1 MAESSAKKQINMQ
14 LFIVTIMLVTIGVLM
29 VFDASYPRALKEM
42 GNSSYFGN
50 KQLSFAILGIIL
62 MLIIMSYL
70 KYWKL
75 IPFVYVFLFAT
86 ILLLV
91 LVPFIGLEE
100 YGSKRWIGKGIF
112 RFQPSEFAKL
122 SVIIYLAYIL
132 SKMREDVTNLKSLL
146 WVSLPVMLICLL
158 IVVEDMGTAIVIAAT
173 VLIMYFLA
181 GVKMKHIFGFIVSGF
196 VFGAV
201 FVLME
206 TYRMKRFLIFLDPF
220 SDPEG
225 MGYQICQ
232 SLIALGSGGFW
243 GMGICEG
250 RQKLMFLPAEHT
262 DFIFAVLGQETGFL
276 GATLLIILF
285 ILFGVLG
292 IKIASETKDPFGKL
306 LAGGITCM
314 ICSQALLNIA
324 VVTSSLPATGVP
336 LPFISYGGTSL
347 VMNLI
352 SVGILLAVSKYPGAL
367 NEYKSRANR
376 RGNRRT
382 RISRDMRR
390 T

>member
-1 MAESSAKKQINMQ
+1 
-14 LFIVTIMLVTIGVLM
+14 
-29 VFDASYPRALKEM
+29 
-42 GNSSYFGN
+42 
-50 KQLSFAILGIIL
+50 
-62 MLIIMSYL
+62 
-70 KYWKL
+70 
-75 IPFVYVFLFAT
+75 
-86 ILLLV
+86 
-91 LVPFIGLEE
+91 
-100 YGSKRWIGKGIF
+100 
-112 RFQPSEFAKL
+112 
-122 SVIIYLAYIL
+122 
-132 SKMREDVTNLKSLL
+132 
-146 WVSLPVMLICLL
+146 
-158 IVVEDMGTAIVIAAT
+158 
-173 VLIMYFLA
+173 
-181 GVKMKHIFGFIVSGF
+181 
-196 VFGAV
+196 
-201 FVLME
+201 
-206 TYRMKRFLIFLDPF
+206 
-220 SDPEG
+220 
-225 MGYQICQ
+225 
-232 SLIALGSGGFW
+232 
-243 GMGICEG
+243 MGICEG

-314 ICSQALLNIA
+314 ICCQALLNIA

-382 RISRDMRR
+382 RISRDMHR